1 MSGHVTPLS
10 CAWGEAFVGRVGL
23 EGGGFQGR
31 ENTRQAPWPARGS
44 WEVTPLLEKSPGW
57 TARWEGPSLLFLSW
71 PPAPRGRPRG
81 QGVPTAPQVRC
92 CAELTL
98 SCLSRGGG
106 GQQVSGHPSRQ
117 TPGRL
122 PGSSPTL
129 TVPGCACLRAPAQ
142 SGPAPFLMCKEFPE
156 QLPPPQLEPFC
167 RWIVPGEMWTWAGVP
182 GPGSRVPGPPA
193 RAGLPLQR
201 R

>member
-1 MSGHVTPLS
+1 MGGGV
-10 CAWGEAFVGRVGL
+10 CG
-23 EGGGFQGR
+23 EGGIG
-31 ENTRQAPWPARGS
+31 
-44 WEVTPLLEKSPGW
+44 
-57 TARWEGPSLLFLSW
+57 
-71 PPAPRGRPRG
+71 RGRFSGEGKYPPGTLAGSRELGSDATAGKIPRLDG
-81 QGVPTAPQVRC
+81 KVGGPLTAISVLATSAQREASWSGGPHSPSGEMLCRAHLELPQ
-92 CAELTL
+92 
-98 SCLSRGGG
+98 SGGG